1 MAVAPNANIGLVAG
15 TTPGIDPRFAQVFS
29 RNKISGKYLD
39 INHNLVTELKNM
51 NLWDMVKDKIIEL
64 QGDIS
69 SIEQIPPHI
78 REIYK
83 TSFSV
88 SPYAFI
94 EVAARAQKWVDQA
107 LSRNMYLEDRDMD
120 KTMDIYYTAWRKG
133 VKSTYYLHMKPRH
146 TAEQSTVAVN
156 KSAKLGKTGFAAV
169 FKKTEAIVEAP
180 QELAT
185 AAVEEPPIEEKN
197 DQPESFDMPQD
208 KVNDIKP
215 TVTIPV
221 DQTSKQIF
229 SNVQT
234 QIPLNGDQQPAASDK
249 QKTEGHFHIKVING
263 KEYKVHMPS
272 DPQEKFLCD
281 GCQ

>member
-1 MAVAPNANIGLVAG
+1 LVAG

-39 INHNLVTELKNM
+39 MNHNLVTELKNL
-51 NLWDMVKDKIIEL
+51 NLWDVVKDKIVEL

-78 REIYK
+78 RDIYK

-107 LSRNMYLEDRDMD
+107 LSRNMYLEDRDIE
-120 KTMDIYYTAWRKG
+120 KTMDIYTTAWRKG

-146 TAEQSTVAVN
+146 GAEQSTVAVN
-156 KSAKLGKTGFAAV
+156 KSAKLGKTGFASAFKAAQNNMEPRGSENVPMEAV
-169 FKKTEAIVEAP
+169 VEKPVEQVEIVDKKIMVE
-180 QELAT
+180 Q
-185 AAVEEPPIEEKN
+185 I
-197 DQPESFDMPQD
+197 
-208 KVNDIKP
+208 
-215 TVTIPV
+215 
-221 DQTSKQIF
+221 TSKAIF

-234 QIPLNGDQQPAASDK
+234 TMPL
-249 QKTEGHFHIKVING
+249 KTEVSAAIPAPSSQLPTPVVQQQHFHTKVIDG
-263 KEYKVHMPS
+263 KVYKVHLPS
-272 DPQEKFLCD
+272 DPAENFTCD